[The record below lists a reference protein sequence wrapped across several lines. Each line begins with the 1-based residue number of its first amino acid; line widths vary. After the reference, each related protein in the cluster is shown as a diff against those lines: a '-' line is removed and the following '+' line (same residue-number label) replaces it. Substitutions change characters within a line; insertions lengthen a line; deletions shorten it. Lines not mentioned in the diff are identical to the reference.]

1 MRRNL
6 FGFGAKQRTEWTVL
20 LKDKR
25 GNIVQHDE
33 STDGDLVD
41 TIKRVGALG
50 HIHAIA
56 LARYARQGDRPV
68 MRNDEDEKV
77 EVYAIPRGNPSA
89 PSISALVRNLGMEPE
104 DAAQL
109 YEFME
114 HDPEGALELAEQM
127 FGGHGLAMMGDTVV
141 VRRHAGATRTLA
153 FDTHADAFRIVMP
166 VHTNTRTRR

>member
-1 MRRNL
+1 
-6 FGFGAKQRTEWTVL
+6 VL

-25 GNIVQHDE
+25 GNIIQQTE
-33 STDGDLVD
+33 STDDDLVA
-41 TIKRVGALG
+41 TIGRVGMLR
-50 HIHAIA
+50 HLHAVA
-56 LARYARQGDRPV
+56 LASYARKGDRPV

-166 VHTNTRTRR
+166 VQTNTRARR